1 MHVTY
6 FYSGLAKATL
16 FSRRSNKLSIRAMSF
31 VDHCGCE
38 HVCVFIHVSM
48 SVCVY
53 ACKCEK
59 REIVDVGVKKK
70 RKKKTD
76 WRVKMCI
83 FGTVRAC
90 VYYACGLRDCMRETK
105 IACVG
110 SNEKTPLP
118 LCWVNVRVKSMD
130 GLCVYILLCV

>member
-6 FYSGLAKATL
+6 FYSGLAKATS
-16 FSRRSNKLSIRAMSF
+16 FFGRSDKLSIRAMSF

-59 REIVDVGVKKK
+59 REIVDVGVGK
-70 RKKKTD
+70 
-76 WRVKMCI
+76 
-83 FGTVRAC
+83 
-90 VYYACGLRDCMRETK
+90 EE
-105 IACVG
+105 
-110 SNEKTPLP
+110 EK
-118 LCWVNVRVKSMD
+118 
-130 GLCVYILLCV
+130 